1 MKRFAYIAM
10 ILSGAL
16 LLQGC
21 VAVAIGTAAGVTA
34 KTASDP
40 RTVGTQV
47 DDTTLDSR
55 VGIKLK
61 DHESEFQNARIVA
74 TSYNGSVLLTGQA
87 ADETQ
92 IQRAADLTSET
103 DGVVQVYNQIRLGE
117 KIGAGTLT
125 NDAWITTK
133 VKTQLV
139 ANSET
144 KARNIKVVTE
154 NSEVFLMGIVTRDEA
169 RTAAEVASK
178 VAGVKLVVTAFT
190 YIEE

>member
-1 MKRFAYIAM
+1 MRKNLFVAVA
-10 ILSGAL
+10 LSSAL

-21 VAVAIGTAAGVTA
+21 VAVAIGAAVGATA

-40 RTVGTQV
+40 RTIGTQV

-55 VGIKLK
+55 IGIKLK
-61 DHESEFQNARIVA
+61 DNASDFANTRIIA

-87 ADETQ
+87 KTQ
-92 IQRAADLTSET
+92 AQIDKATDMVLGV
-103 DGVVQVYNQIRLGE
+103 DGVVEVYTQIRLSE
-117 KIGAGTLT
+117 KIGGGTLT

-133 VKTQLV
+133 VKSQLI
-139 ANSET
+139 ANGDT

-154 NSEVFLMGIVTRDEA
+154 NGEVFLMGIISRQDAKVAT
-169 RTAAEVASK
+169 EVASK

-190 YIEE
+190 YTD